1 MPLWQTMAVTTAA
14 LVATAFAAS
23 AQQHPLG
30 NPSLPRTP
38 PSPPQQMTQ
47 APTAVE
53 APQST
58 TATYADWVVQCQTR
72 AGPPAEKICDMGQV
86 TQLQGKN
93 VPFSRVAVSQPVK
106 GQPIKFVVQLPV
118 NASFAANVRVQTS
131 DTDPGVAAPFARCLP
146 GGCFADFDL
155 KDDVVKRMR
164 AASGAGKLS
173 FADAAG
179 HDVSV
184 PISFNGFAQALDAL
198 VRE

>member
-1 MPLWQTMAVTTAA
+1 MPLRKLTLTAA
-14 LVATAFAAS
+14 ALAATVVAAA
-23 AQQHPLG
+23 AQ
-30 NPSLPRTP
+30 
-38 PSPPQQMTQ
+38 QQMTQ
-47 APTAVE
+47 APAPVE
-53 APQST
+53 TPQST

-72 AGPPAEKICDMGQV
+72 AGPPPEKVCDMGQV

-93 VPFSRVAVSQPVK
+93 VPFSRVAVAQPVK
-106 GQPIKFVVQLPV
+106 GQPVRLSVQVPV

-131 DTDPGVAAPFARCLP
+131 DADPGIAAPFARCLP

-155 KDDVVKRMR
+155 KDDVLKKLR

-184 PISFNGFAQALDAL
+184 PVSFNGFAQAFDAL
-198 VRE
+198 ARE